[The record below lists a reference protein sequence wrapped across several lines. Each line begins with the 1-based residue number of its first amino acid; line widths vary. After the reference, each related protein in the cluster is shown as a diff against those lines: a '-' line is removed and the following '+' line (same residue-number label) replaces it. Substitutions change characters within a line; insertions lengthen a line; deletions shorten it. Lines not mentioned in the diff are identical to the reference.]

1 MHKTHDQL
9 TQESQEDLYNENKSA
24 SLLGVKSYQ
33 QYAYRWIILI
43 CFLSVVFINGIA
55 YQTFIPNAK
64 QFIELY
70 DVSEQIITL
79 SGTIFLIMQPLF
91 TFFASSFIVK
101 KGFALSL
108 NFGVLLTIVGYGIR
122 LLINKFSFSIVIL
135 GQACLGIS
143 RPFILNGQITMA
155 QNWFYPSNRTAVLT
169 ACNAFQTF
177 SMIIS
182 VIWPANWIFQD
193 YSYTEELKEKGL
205 ELSLKLQYQ
214 QFFLSLVLIPVI
226 FLIRNNP
233 ATPPSGFK
241 TTESDVGVQESIIKL
256 LKNGNFILILLTYSF
271 YFGTIKGYGLNV
283 PYLMSPFGFIDTH
296 YSIASSM
303 LIIGG
308 FISAGMVSKIVQKF
322 KKYKAIG
329 IVLLTISLTL
339 TLLTYP
345 IMMTEQFIPL
355 CIQQLLLGFF
365 LIPMVPVLM
374 EFGCEAI
381 YPLNGS
387 FSIGVMVSGATIAA
401 LLSSILLTYTAKG
414 KDSDKLSALITT
426 IIWCSIFLIGFI
438 FFLLTK
444 EIENRSKEQ
453 EEKERKN
460 FIKSDSSNKNH
471 QTSINESFHSEKDKS
486 KEDFKQEQVIIVQ
499 NQFLQN
505 NDDLNKND
513 KNNDQQQ

>member
-1 MHKTHDQL
+1 MHKTHDQI
-9 TQESQEDLYNENKSA
+9 TQESQQDLFNENTNS

-43 CFLSVVFINGIA
+43 CFLGVVFINGIA

-108 NFGVLLTIVGYGIR
+108 NFGVLLTIIGYGIR
-122 LLINKFSFSIVIL
+122 LFINKFSFSIVIL

-193 YSYTEELKEKGL
+193 YSYTDELREKGL

-233 ATPPSGFK
+233 VTPPSGF
-241 TTESDVGVQESIIKL
+241 TTADNEVGVSESIKKL
-256 LKNGNFILILLTYSF
+256 LRNGNFLLILLTYSL

-308 FISAGMVSKIVQKF
+308 FISAGMVSKVVQKF
-322 KKYKAIG
+322 KRYKAIG
-329 IVLLTISLTL
+329 LVLLSISLVL
-339 TLLTYP
+339 AILTYP
-345 IMMTEQFIPL
+345 IMMTKQFIPL

-387 FSIGVMVSGATIAA
+387 FSIGLMVSGATIAA

-414 KDSDKLSALITT
+414 KDSDKQSALITT
-426 IIWCSIFLIGFI
+426 ILCCSIFLIGQI
-438 FFLLTK
+438 LFLFTK
-444 EIENRSKEQ
+444 EIENRTKEQ
-453 EEKERKN
+453 EKENKN
-460 FIKSDSSNKNH
+460 ILKLDSSNTNNKNH
-471 QTSINESFHSEKDKS
+471 QTSINESFDSFNNKTKDIS
-486 KEDFKQEQVIIVQ
+486 AKEHLIIDQ
-499 NQFLQN
+499 NQFLN
-505 NDDLNKND
+505 NGDEISRIEKKN
-513 KNNDQQQ
+513 